1 MVRTLG
7 FHCQG
12 PRFNHWSG
20 NQDPTSQTV
29 RPKKKKKID
38 WKPEL
43 LMALTNRHLKYVL
56 IRLN

>member
-1 MVRTLG
+1 MVRTLR

-12 PRFNHWSG
+12 PGFNPWSG

-29 RPKKKKKID
+29 RPKKKKID

-43 LMALTNRHLKYVL
+43 LMGLTNRYLKYVL